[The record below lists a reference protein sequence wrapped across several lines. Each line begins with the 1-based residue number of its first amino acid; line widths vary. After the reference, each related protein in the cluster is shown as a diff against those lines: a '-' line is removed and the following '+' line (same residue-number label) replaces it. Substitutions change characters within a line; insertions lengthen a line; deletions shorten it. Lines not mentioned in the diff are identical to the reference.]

1 MFPVVTAQD
10 SNWFEEITV
19 NVHFWKTEWSAEQ
32 LHCDETYLWCSIQLP
47 LWPFLVCLHFSLWL
61 CFCAISLILWKSIQ
75 LYWNDCKGLKYC
87 QSFGVLTGAINK
99 TNLFQKIIIIFFII
113 FQYDEVVR
121 QHFESMCC
129 AHLWFFLNRFNKM
142 MHATFSI
149 PPVTERILSRSLPL
163 VLHSFQQLT
172 KNL

>member
-1 MFPVVTAQD
+1 MYISGKQSEVL
-10 SNWFEEITV
+10 NNYTV
-19 NVHFWKTEWSAEQ
+19 MKH
-32 LHCDETYLWCSIQLP
+32 LWCSIQLP

-99 TNLFQKIIIIFFII
+99 TNLFQKIIRIFFII

-129 AHLWFFLNRFNKM
+129 AHLWFFK
-142 MHATFSI
+142 I
-149 PPVTERILSRSLPL
+149 D
-163 VLHSFQQLT
+163 LT
-172 KNL
+172 KWCTPRFQSHQSQSAYSADPCL